1 MTYDRAIAEKHW
13 RISEELTKLNT
24 GGGCDASAAVVRE

>member
-1 MTYDRAIAEKHW
+1 MTHDRSIAEKHW

-24 GGGCDASAAVVRE
+24 GGGCDASAVVVLE